1 MQKFNK
7 GDHVRVAKDLGKSM
21 RHFDN
26 DCEAIVMYTCAERYG
41 GNNHKSYCIHI
52 KGKGETSW
60 YSEHQLELIDAN
72 RLDLREQWEREEKEE
87 ADMKS
92 DLDWIF
98 AHGKE
103 VLDSAHGATVS
114 ALAKCFGLTDLWG
127 SRGEGITYYS
137 NARATLAM
145 AKPFLEAGDK
155 EGWLC
160 HCKTIEGVQ
169 V

>member
-7 GDHVRVAKDLGKSM
+7 GDHVMVAKDLGKSM
-21 RHFDN
+21 SHFTN
-26 DCEAIVMYTCAERYG
+26 DCEAIVMYTYAEKYWG
-41 GNNHKSYCIHI
+41 DDHKSYCLHI
-52 KGKGETSW
+52 KGRGKSSW
-60 YSEHQLELIDAN
+60 YYEHQLELIEAN
-72 RLDLREQWEREEKEE
+72 RLDLLEEWEREAKEE

-103 VLDSAHGATVS
+103 VLESAHGATVS

-127 SRGEGITYYS
+127 GRGEGITYYS
-137 NARATLAM
+137 NAISTLTM

-155 EGWLC
+155 EGWLN
-160 HCKTIEGVQ
+160 HCKTIEV
-169 V
+169 

>member
-7 GDHVRVAKDLGKSM
+7 GDHVMVAKDLGKSM
-21 RHFDN
+21 SHFDN
-26 DCEAIVMYTCAERYG
+26 DCEAIVMYTYAEKYWGYG
-41 GNNHKSYCIHI
+41 HKSYCLHI
-52 KGKGETSW
+52 KGRGQSSW
-60 YSEHQLELIDAN
+60 YYEQQLELIEAN
-72 RLDLREQWEREEKEE
+72 RLDLLEKWEREAKEE

-103 VLDSAHGATVS
+103 VLEGAHGDTVS

-137 NARATLAM
+137 NAMTTLAM

-155 EGWLC
+155 EDWIN
-160 HCKTIEGVQ
+160 HCKTIEV
-169 V
+169 